1 MYENLIRTAFD
12 DELRKIAEANAKREH
27 RKVVKDVVSRYPN
40 LLPPE
45 KEKAAAT
52 RAVKEWRA
60 NAAAGNVAGA
70 DQIAQGYNQLGLA
83 PRNLHNISA
92 GGVEGAVDRMMGSAT
107 PGQVGPNQSGYLAR
121 KIYKPDSPLA
131 TGADMTQVLQAKQHA
146 INTARSLGPEAREMV
161 PDMYGH
167 REMRTGNQIRH
178 TSDHEYIPMG
188 GKVKESPEMV
198 QKMQD
203 TVVKPLRDKGIHIGD
218 LPEVRDGKVV
228 GNASNMLAAQ
238 GGGKIIDFAPHVP
251 GKVELHGTSIST
263 STGRTDTAFNK
274 SNLPSLRK
282 EVYNPTQ
289 GYHPSMGALA
299 PNRGVPS
306 QANGPMS
313 QASTA
318 IARPAAGA
326 EAATAMAR
334 PAAAAAP
341 SQAATAIARP
351 RAAAPVATAMTRPAG
366 MATEAATA
374 VARKP
379 LTGAVG
385 ALAHAPA
392 EAATAIARKPIAA
405 AAGRL
410 AASPL
415 AGKVEGAAAHALQP
429 LGSTALSAA
438 SRLATKVH
446 L

>member
-1 MYENLIRTAFD
+1 MYEHLVRTAFD

-27 RKVVKDVVSRYPN
+27 RKVVNEVVSRYPN
-40 LLPPE
+40 LLPKE

-60 NAAAGNVAGA
+60 NAASGNMAGA

-146 INTARSLGPEAREMV
+146 INTARSLSPEAREMV

-203 TVVKPLRDKGIHIGD
+203 TVVKPLRDRGIHIGD

-299 PNRGVPS
+299 QNPRISN
-306 QANGPMS
+306 QANGPLS

-334 PAAAAAP
+334 PAAAP
-341 SQAATAIARP
+341 SQAATAFARP
-351 RAAAPVATAMTRPAG
+351 QAAAPAAATAMTRPAG
-366 MATEAATA
+366 MASEAATA

-379 LTGAVG
+379 IATAAG
-385 ALAHAPA
+385 ALSHAPA

-415 AGKVEGAAAHALQP
+415 AGKVENAAAHALQP

>member
-1 MYENLIRTAFD
+1 
-12 DELRKIAEANAKREH
+12 
-27 RKVVKDVVSRYPN
+27 
-40 LLPPE
+40 
-45 KEKAAAT
+45 
-52 RAVKEWRA
+52 
-60 NAAAGNVAGA
+60 
-70 DQIAQGYNQLGLA
+70 
-83 PRNLHNISA
+83 
-92 GGVEGAVDRMMGSAT
+92 
-107 PGQVGPNQSGYLAR
+107 
-121 KIYKPDSPLA
+121 
-131 TGADMTQVLQAKQHA
+131 
-146 INTARSLGPEAREMV
+146 MV

-318 IARPAAGA
+318 IARP
-326 EAATAMAR
+326 
-334 PAAAAAP
+334 
-341 SQAATAIARP
+341 